1 MNQYVERAIKYATDI
16 IDGTKPACE
25 EKILEAKRFM
35 RDIDNPA
42 YYLNEPVINMAVKFI
57 ENVYCALSR

>member
-16 IDGTKPACE
+16 IDGTRAACE

-42 YYLNEPVINMAVKFI
+42 
-57 ENVYCALSR
+57 